1 MNIPEEYF
9 KYKYRIHFQT
19 TDHKGH
25 YRDNYEPSGDLDV
38 SFVTYQQ
45 AKNYKD
51 EQEQI
56 YTGSILNLST
66 YVISSSVTNLQG
78 EDISGPIE

>member
-1 MNIPEEYF
+1 M
-9 KYKYRIHFQT
+9 
-19 TDHKGH
+19 
-25 YRDNYEPSGDLDV
+25 
-38 SFVTYQQ
+38 TYQQ